1 MSSPETLD
9 NTAQVICDGPC
20 EVCKHQREKD
30 LKDNA
35 QDILY
40 YCRNC
45 HQKYLCNQVLRRD
58 RGNKE
63 YQCPSCN
70 MSLSELTIERAFQL
84 GLAFGLSIYRT
95 ERSKR
100 PIEEIKRT
108 WFYSQG
114 RVILQK
120 NFVTDLIE
128 YEELGITQLVDILF
142 HSDLQYRPEGQPDK
156 KSLLWDIFA
165 KKPAIIR
172 SIHNSLITRSEHR
185 RVDLIIRA
193 LIDSET
199 FGCSY
204 LSAIVPPHIA
214 GTVDLI
220 GVDKITGEIVWI
232 ICQEDKIDEPMIN
245 SILNELLSIPPLEFM
260 GIERI
265 LILSRKWVWM
275 AAEIARRQ
283 GRFKTRWKQI
293 SIELWEENT
302 LFQHVQQQ

>member
-1 MSSPETLD
+1 MSSSETSD
-9 NTAQVICDGPC
+9 NSAKVICDGPC

-30 LKDNA
+30 VKNNA

-58 RGNKE
+58 RGSKE
-63 YQCPSCN
+63 YQCPSCD
-70 MSLSELTIERAFQL
+70 MTLSELTIERASQL
-84 GLAFGLSIYRT
+84 GLAFGFDIYQT

-100 PIEEIKRT
+100 PVEEIKRT

-120 NFVTDLIE
+120 DFVTDLIE
-128 YEELGITQLVDILF
+128 YEKLGISQLIDILF
-142 HSDLQYRPEGQPDK
+142 HAEMQYRPEGPPDK
-156 KSLLWDIFA
+156 KSLLWDIFS

-185 RVDLIIRA
+185 RVDILIRA
-193 LIDSET
+193 LTDNET
-199 FGCSY
+199 FGCTY
-204 LSAIVPPHIA
+204 LSSIVPSHIA

-220 GVDKITGEIVWI
+220 GVDKDTGGIVWI
-232 ICQEDKIDEPMIN
+232 ICQEEKIDEQIIGA
-245 SILNELLSIPPLEFM
+245 ILNELLSIPPLEFM
-260 GIERI
+260 GVDRI
-265 LILSRKWVWM
+265 ILLTRKWVWM

-283 GRFKTRWKQI
+283 GRVTTRWRRL
-293 SIELWEENT
+293 SIELWEET
-302 LFQHVQQQ
+302 PLFQHKKV